1 MHDLCTLSGF
11 FGSCDGEGKLK
22 GDILRSLSRGDFIIF
37 LMLPQVFEDFIYQ
50 GTKLTPE
57 TLRIV
62 NARYKKKFNVPL
74 QSTEELW
81 AHREPIVMWHIFVLY
96 GEIRSGVIPAEL

>member
-1 MHDLCTLSGF
+1 MKNYSLCLHQMHDLCTLSGF

-22 GDILRSLSRGDFIIF
+22 GDILRSLSRGDFIIS

-62 NARYKKKFNVPL
+62 NARYKKKFNVSL
-74 QSTEELW
+74 QSTE
-81 AHREPIVMWHIFVLY
+81 
-96 GEIRSGVIPAEL
+96 